1 MLWREFRKIEF
12 TTYSP
17 ELSKYQI
24 NSDQLDLLNSFD
36 KSVSRLEKHRSTID
50 GALISTDE
58 QLVGKED
65 KSMNKKA
72 PDMLLIIDTETT
84 GLDADKD
91 ECIEVG
97 AILFNVSNRA
107 SLAQLS
113 FLIPVSCNKAESIN
127 RIRLIL

>member
-84 GLDADKD
+84 
-91 ECIEVG
+91 
-97 AILFNVSNRA
+97 
-107 SLAQLS
+107 
-113 FLIPVSCNKAESIN
+113 
-127 RIRLIL
+127 